1 MTQQKKLARSS
12 DIAVVVPIVIPILA
26 NVSVPIFSPSYLR
39 LVLNSIL

>member
-1 MTQQKKLARSS
+1 MMQQKMLARSS
-12 DIAVVVPIVIPILA
+12 VIAVVVPIVILSLA